1 MVTSLISMSSHCE
14 PKVAYNRQPDLDDSL
29 NVNVLEPKML
39 FLLNLLVGSR
49 VSS

>member
-39 FLLNLLVGSR
+39 FC
-49 VSS
+49 